1 LIRVTL
7 RGFSPPPDSSA
18 SFFGGPIRFSSTPSE
33 DFVVFTFGGRNSM
46 PSGNVSPMHL
56 MGIRR
61 AVHDGTKSSTVLSE
75 TVCVSIVGSRPSAG
89 LNPVWA
95 TSTRVPRFASRI
107 SAGST
112 MFGAFSPALSNSMS
126 LIVQTP
132 F

>member
-1 LIRVTL
+1 
-7 RGFSPPPDSSA
+7 
-18 SFFGGPIRFSSTPSE
+18 
-33 DFVVFTFGGRNSM
+33 M

-95 TSTRVPRFASRI
+95 TSTTSAPFRFADQ
-107 SAGST
+107 
-112 MFGAFSPALSNSMS
+112 S
-126 LIVQTP
+126 LGR
-132 F
+132 